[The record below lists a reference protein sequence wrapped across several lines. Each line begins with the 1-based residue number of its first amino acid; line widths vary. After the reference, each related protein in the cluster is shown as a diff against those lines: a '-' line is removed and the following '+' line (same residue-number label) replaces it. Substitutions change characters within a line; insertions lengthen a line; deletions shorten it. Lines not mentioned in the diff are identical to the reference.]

1 MSNLQN
7 NATVLKS
14 SSEIIISKN
23 DSETGNSLS
32 DLIDSVGSVNLVGS
46 LSVSKDSLIASNNSL
61 CPEIKR
67 GVKQELLSNFSKFN
81 IINKNLDYSIFSLE
95 QISKNENWKNKVYK
109 IRKIN
114 NDKNNF
120 IRSII
125 FSYLENIILNN
136 EYIILKE
143 FIIKSNEIQDI
154 KNKEKIIHILYII
167 LDYLE
172 KGGKIMDAYI
182 IFLKAFFCVN
192 EFDYDLN
199 LLVRKLVYKYEAIN
213 QNKSL
218 RVEQTKKLSKSLPEK
233 YNKDNNGITQ
243 SLDNFHNDL
252 INIDYE
258 IPYNEIYCKIIP
270 YIFKKN
276 LNIIEVNSEKK
287 KDNSEQIKEI
297 KYKYNENNN
306 NSLNLIYLKKDNS
319 FNIYYSKDYYK
330 KFENYFKLSNNKIC
344 KKCKKI
350 YESEKYNYN
359 MCDKCLLD
367 EINPYLFIQYMGFR
381 ESNKNDIYDLTKSK
395 RKKMIDYI
403 SKRPAQFSFIE
414 GQNKP
419 FGEIITQT
427 NFDILDL
434 IEKTKQRLCVVCKK
448 DITKK
453 NNKDIFSLPC
463 KCNICSLKCLEEYFK
478 SISEKND
485 YVLYNNEKV
494 IRPMSECFCGYGYK
508 LKVFNELKKLA
519 EKINRKDF
527 LDIIDKTIESNL
539 IYKCALCRKNYDK
552 TNKFLNLKL
561 KDEKDHL
568 FCENC
573 AKEKKININEEKK
586 NDNLIEFFC
595 KFCES
600 KHYIKSWEIAEE
612 SNCIVF

>member
-270 YIFKKN
+270 YI
-276 LNIIEVNSEKK
+276 
-287 KDNSEQIKEI
+287 QKE
-297 KYKYNENNN
+297 
-306 NSLNLIYLKKDNS
+306 
-319 FNIYYSKDYYK
+319 
-330 KFENYFKLSNNKIC
+330 
-344 KKCKKI
+344 
-350 YESEKYNYN
+350 
-359 MCDKCLLD
+359 
-367 EINPYLFIQYMGFR
+367 P
-381 ESNKNDIYDLTKSK
+381 
-395 RKKMIDYI
+395 
-403 SKRPAQFSFIE
+403 
-414 GQNKP
+414 
-419 FGEIITQT
+419 
-427 NFDILDL
+427 
-434 IEKTKQRLCVVCKK
+434 
-448 DITKK
+448 
-453 NNKDIFSLPC
+453 
-463 KCNICSLKCLEEYFK
+463 
-478 SISEKND
+478 
-485 YVLYNNEKV
+485 
-494 IRPMSECFCGYGYK
+494 
-508 LKVFNELKKLA
+508 
-519 EKINRKDF
+519 
-527 LDIIDKTIESNL
+527 
-539 IYKCALCRKNYDK
+539 
-552 TNKFLNLKL
+552 
-561 KDEKDHL
+561 
-568 FCENC
+568 
-573 AKEKKININEEKK
+573 
-586 NDNLIEFFC
+586 
-595 KFCES
+595 
-600 KHYIKSWEIAEE
+600 
-612 SNCIVF
+612 